1 MLNPAENRKIWMKAA
16 EDSRELLEGRVKND
30 IEKYRK
36 GYCKL
41 RLTDAEGRPIK
52 NAKIKVNQLSHDFG
66 FGANIFM
73 LEEFD
78 NEEYNQRYRANFKKC
93 FNLATVPF
101 YWDGL
106 EPEKGKPRYDKNSG
120 KVWRRPA
127 PELCVEYCEE
137 NGIMPKLHCLVYD
150 KFIPE
155 WLPRDDMKA
164 MEKLYE
170 ERFRQISERFTG
182 RLLEFEVIN
191 ELLCEQW
198 WGYKSVI
205 SSKRDIIEWS
215 FALAR
220 KYFPNET
227 LVINEGNPLVNLS
240 AAKYRN
246 AYFMMIENALK
257 SGAGIDKIGLQHHIF
272 TGATDKT
279 GEAYENSVKR
289 GEKLVDPLVN
299 LKGLDIIAELGLP
312 LEMTEV
318 TVPTFGDTAQ
328 DEELQ
333 ADLLELLYSVW
344 FSHPA
349 MQDIIYWNIPD
360 GYAYDDGTGSWNENQ
375 CRGGLWHH
383 DLTPKKA
390 GIRLEKLI
398 NEVWHT
404 ETELTTDEN
413 GYAEFRG
420 FYGNYSIAGKDFT
433 ADFGIHKGEHA
444 VTEIIL

>member
-78 NEEYNQRYRANFKKC
+78 NEEYNQRYRENFKKC

-106 EPEKGKPRYDKNSG
+106 EPEKGKPRYDKNSS

-191 ELLCEQW
+191 ELLCEPW

-257 SGAGIDKIGLQHHIF
+257 SDAEIDKIGLQHHIF

-279 GEAYENSVKR
+279 AEAYENSVKR
-289 GEKLVDPLVN
+289 GEKMVDPLIN

-318 TVPTFGDTAQ
+318 TVPTFGDTAE

-360 GYAYDDGTGSWNENQ
+360 GYAYDDGTGNWNENQ

-398 NEVWHT
+398 KEVWHT

-413 GYAEFRG
+413 GYADFRG
-420 FYGNYSIAGKDFT
+420 FYGNYSVAGKDFT
-433 ADFGIHKGEHA
+433 ADFGIHKGEQA